1 MLQVYMNTK
10 GEKYIKKENKK
21 AKSKSKY
28 KEKNNTY
35 HTKKKNR
42 QLSLEKIQRQNSH
55 CWGFAQSVLFV
66 LKVR

>member
-1 MLQVYMNTK
+1 MNTK

-55 CWGFAQSVLFV
+55 C
-66 LKVR
+66 

>member
-1 MLQVYMNTK
+1 MNTK

-42 QLSLEKIQRQNSH
+42 QLSLDKIRT
-55 CWGFAQSVLFV
+55 AEVL
-66 LKVR
+66 LKVFFLF

>member
-1 MLQVYMNTK
+1 MNTK

-42 QLSLEKIQRQNSH
+42 QLSL
-55 CWGFAQSVLFV
+55 
-66 LKVR
+66 